1 MNFKSLRF
9 FFIFFCLF
17 FISEHKI
24 AFSEIVKDIQVT
36 GNDRISKE
44 TIIMFSEIAI
54 DEDIDSTK
62 INRILKNLYKTN
74 FFKDVL
80 VKIENN
86 ILEIKIEEN
95 PIIEKIDYIGI
106 KSNRIKKLILENS
119 KLKSRSSYNE
129 LILKKDEESI
139 KSVLKELG
147 YYFPII
153 NIYVEDKSDNKVNIT
168 YNLDLGEKAKI
179 KKISFIGDKKFKDK
193 KLKSIII
200 SEESKFWKFIT
211 NKKFVNQRIISLDK
225 RLLKNFYL
233 NKGYYDVVI
242 ESSFAKLLNKKDFEL
257 IYNIQSNKKF
267 YFNDLKITLPV
278 DFDQKNFENLNNL
291 FKSLKGKPYSINE
304 VDNILDEIDKITL
317 TEQFQSIS
325 STVSENIENDQI
337 NLNFII
343 KETDLKFVE
352 RINIFGN
359 NVTKETVIRNQLEI
373 DEGDPYN
380 EILANKSI
388 NNLKSLN
395 FFKNV
400 TSEILEGSSA
410 ETKEINISVEEKP
423 TGEIS
428 AGAGIGTSGSS
439 VSFGVKEN
447 NYLGSGVALSSNITL
462 TDESLKGL
470 LSVTNPNFNNSDKS
484 VSLSVEA
491 IEIDRLKAYGYKTNK
506 TGLSLG
512 TNFEYLNNFK
522 IGIGNSNYYEKIDT
536 DTTASAKQK
545 SQEGNYWDSFLNLSF
560 DYDTRNQKFQA
571 TEGFRSQY
579 FIDLPVISETATLQ
593 NTYIYKYFTEL
604 YENNIST
611 ASIFLRSSTSLKD
624 EDIKLSERILLPS
637 NRLRGFQRGKVGPKD
652 GDDFVGGNYAA
663 TLNFASTIPQLLS
676 NSENIDVLFF
686 FDVGNVW
693 GVDYFDGD
701 DEGSEIRS
709 STGIGIDWLTP
720 VGPLN
725 FTLATVLSKAS
736 NDKTETFRFNLGT
749 SF

>member
-17 FISEHKI
+17 FISENKI

-129 LILKKDEESI
+129 LVLKKDEESI

-211 NKKFVNQRIISLDK
+211 NKKFVNQRVISLDK

-400 TSEILEGSSA
+400 NSEILEGSSA

-439 VSFGVKEN
+439 VSIGVKEN

-676 NSENIDVLFF
+676 NSENIDFLFF

>member
-1 MNFKSLRF
+1 
-9 FFIFFCLF
+9 
-17 FISEHKI
+17 
-24 AFSEIVKDIQVT
+24 
-36 GNDRISKE
+36 
-44 TIIMFSEIAI
+44 MFSEIAI

-129 LILKKDEESI
+129 LVLKKDEESI

-211 NKKFVNQRIISLDK
+211 NKKFVNQRVISLDK

-242 ESSFAKLLNKKDFEL
+242 EFSFFKLLNKKDFEL
-257 IYNIQSNKKF
+257 FYNIQSNKKF

-278 DFDQKNFENLNNL
+278 DFDQKNFENLNDL

-470 LSVTNPNFNNSDKS
+470 LSITNPNFNNSDKS

-676 NSENIDVLFF
+676 NSENIDFLFF

>member
-17 FISEHKI
+17 FISENKI
-24 AFSEIVKDIQVT
+24 AFSEIVKDIQVV

-129 LILKKDEESI
+129 LVLKKDEESI

-211 NKKFVNQRIISLDK
+211 NKKFVNQRVISLDK

-278 DFDQKNFENLNNL
+278 DFDQKNFENLNDL

-470 LSVTNPNFNNSDKS
+470 LSITNPNFNNSDKS

-676 NSENIDVLFF
+676 NSENIDFLFF